1 MPSSISTDTQGSEK
15 EAGVQAEEPYS
26 TQSPNDH
33 RLLPSQLLPHLC
45 KGYFKDCLLSFH
57 MIKNMEEDFRALPF
71 TAVKLKSY
79 WSRKVMSSI
88 LCSLEITAWC
98 RRECKHIQ
106 DLWTSPCGLW
116 NGALRLA
123 KFSCNKVLLE
133 AITLTSPHA
142 LMGPN
147 THWIYAEFYSENH
160 VILPVYII
168 T

>member
-1 MPSSISTDTQGSEK
+1 MPNSISTDTQGSEK
-15 EAGVQAEEPYS
+15 EARLQLKSLTVHNHQM
-26 TQSPNDH
+26 T
-33 RLLPSQLLPHLC
+33 RLLLPSQLPSHPC
-45 KGYFKDCLLSFH
+45 KGYFKDCLLSLH

-79 WSRKVMSSI
+79 WSRMVMSSI

-133 AITLTSPHA
+133 AITLTSPHT